1 MNLFSRVS
9 TIFSTFNPSNTTLV
23 LLFIILVTA
32 WILNLRILYRIK
44 NQAAFIT
51 VGMVGLFVLM
61 MVFVRPVA
69 TMPLARVVA
78 AVAGFF
84 GRITGIF
91 SAFFKYG
98 ILFVETP
105 TGSITL
111 QIDFECSGIIE
122 IMVFIS
128 ILAFYRVY
136 SVTERAILSAIG
148 VVYIILANAL
158 RIILIAT
165 MIHFGGESMYYV
177 AHTYLGRIF
186 FYAATV
192 VLYFYVFTKSQVV
205 RMKVGSFSYDR
216 EKKTDAD
223 AGPAVSDEA
232 AAKKDN

>member
-1 MNLFSRVS
+1 MRFISNIQAFLS
-9 TIFSTFNPSNTTLV
+9 TINVTTTTKI
-23 LLFIILVTA
+23 LLFLALTIIWV
-32 WILNLRILYRIK
+32 INLRIFYKVK

-51 VGMVGLFVLM
+51 VGMVGAFVLM
-61 MVFVRPVA
+61 MVFLRPIA
-69 TMPLARVVA
+69 TMPLARIVA
-78 AVAGFF
+78 AIAGFF

-91 SAFFKYG
+91 EAFFKYG
-98 ILFVETP
+98 IIFVKTP

-122 IMVFIS
+122 IMVYIA

-136 SVTERAILSAIG
+136 TVAERAILSAIG
-148 VVYIILANAL
+148 VIYIIMANAL

-165 MIHFGGESMYYV
+165 MIHFGGESMYYI

-205 RMKVGSFSYDR
+205 RMKVGSFSYD
-216 EKKTDAD
+216 
-223 AGPAVSDEA
+223 
-232 AAKKDN
+232 AKKEADKTAEADKKEDKPEDKKE